1 MIDSFQHRFIK
12 ELKSGFSPENLD
24 SLETAVQAIT
34 NTKESGGKVVVVTGS
49 GPNLHEGV
57 TTLIA
62 ELIRKGIVDGVTT
75 SSAVIAHEMA
85 GVLDRVK
92 RVDGRSAGFPSEAL
106 PHGGHF
112 ELSLVNDERLRDLE
126 KDISLDW
133 DLIGKLKNLPGEE
146 IIKAA
151 GNMGYP
157 MGLWIERLS
166 ETILFSCRAK
176 GSPFEEAASAGAD
189 PRTMLGAGFECGVP
203 VLVTVPQMVGGGSV
217 GIAVGD
223 SIPVR
228 ERCQKIAGMM
238 DSADLIIES
247 AVALT
252 QEIHDGPFET
262 YTGHGVWEAW
272 REGFTYSLEG
282 KKIIRID
289 MDPVL
294 TEAWKAQRE
303 DDTVQQAINRG
314 LPKTKLMNVP
324 FRMEMSGF
332 ARLEGSIP
340 VCSDIGKAWPVIAL
354 EVSENLGIDLDFISF
369 PQESEYG
376 RVMRNWI
383 ADEISPI
390 DRDRVGGIDD
400 LRFTIDD

>member
-1 MIDSFQHRFIK
+1 MVDPFQRRFIK
-12 ELKSGFSPENLD
+12 ELASEFSAEALENL
-24 SLETAVQAIT
+24 EKAVRAIT
-34 NTKESGGKVVVVTGS
+34 RTKQSGGKVVVVTGS

-57 TTLIA
+57 TTLVS

-85 GVLDRVK
+85 GVLDRVR
-92 RVDGRSAGFPSEAL
+92 RVSGRDAGFPAEFL

-112 ELSLVNDERLRDLE
+112 ELSLVDDEEIRALE

-133 DLIGKLKNLPGEE
+133 GLVEKLRSLPGDE

-151 GNMGYP
+151 GNMAYP
-157 MGLWIERLS
+157 MGLWIERVSEKILS
-166 ETILFSCRAK
+166 ACRDQ
-176 GSPFEEAASAGAD
+176 GRMFEEAVSAGAD

-203 VLVTVPQMVGGGSV
+203 VIVTVPQMVGGGAV

-223 SIPVR
+223 SVPVR
-228 ERCQKIAGMM
+228 ERCQKIAAMM
-238 DSADLIIES
+238 ESADLIIES

-262 YTGHGVWEAW
+262 FTGHGIWEAW
-272 REGFTYSLEG
+272 RKGETFSLEG
-282 KKIIRID
+282 KKLIRID
-289 MDPVL
+289 LDPVL
-294 TEAWKAQRE
+294 AAAWKAQRE
-303 DDTVQQAINRG
+303 DDTVQRAINRG
-314 LPKTKLMNVP
+314 LPKTKLLNVP

-340 VCSDIGKAWPVIAL
+340 VCADIGKAWPLIAL
-354 EVSENLGIDLDFISF
+354 LVSENLGIDLDFVSF

-376 RVMRNWI
+376 KAMRTWI
-383 ADEISPI
+383 ADEIRPI
-390 DRDRVGGIDD
+390 DRGKINLIDD
-400 LRFTIDD
+400 CP

>member
-1 MIDSFQHRFIK
+1 MIDSFQRRFIK
-12 ELKSGFSPENLD
+12 ELKKGFSPGNLD
-24 SLETAVQAIT
+24 CLENAVEAIT
-34 NTKESGGKVVVVTGS
+34 STKESGGKVVVVTGS

-62 ELIRKGIVDGVTT
+62 ELIHKGIVDGVTT

-92 RVDGRSAGFPSEAL
+92 RVNGRDAGFSPEVL

-112 ELSLVNDERLRDLE
+112 ELSLVSDEQLGSLE
-126 KDISLDW
+126 KDINLDW
-133 DLIGKLKNLPGEE
+133 GLIDTLRNLPGDE

-166 ETILFSCRAK
+166 EEILSICRAA
-176 GSPFEEAASAGAD
+176 GLSFEEAVSEGAD
-189 PRTMLGAGFECGVP
+189 PRTMLGAGFENGVP
-203 VLVTVPQMVGGGSV
+203 VLVTVPQLVGGGSV
-217 GIAVGD
+217 GISVGD

-228 ERCQKIAGMM
+228 ERCERIAGMM

-262 YTGHGVWEAW
+262 YTGHGVWESW
-272 REGFTYSLEG
+272 RKGSTYSLAG
-282 KKIIRID
+282 KKLIRID
-289 MDPVL
+289 LDPVL
-294 TEAWKAQRE
+294 TEAWKSQR
-303 DDTVQQAINRG
+303 DDDSVQQAINRG
-314 LPKTKLMNVP
+314 LPKTKLLNVP

-354 EVSENLGIDLDFISF
+354 EVSENLGIDLDFVSF

-376 RVMRNWI
+376 KVMRNWI
-383 ADEISPI
+383 ADEINPVVRNRI
-390 DRDRVGGIDD
+390 KLIDD
-400 LRFTIDD
+400 

>member
-1 MIDSFQHRFIK
+1 MIDSFQRRFVK

-34 NTKESGGKVVVVTGS
+34 STKESGGKVVVVTGS

-62 ELIRKGIVDGVTT
+62 ELVRKGIVDGVTT

-92 RVDGRSAGFPSEAL
+92 RIDGRSAGFPPESL

-112 ELSLVNDERLRDLE
+112 EFSLVNDDRLRCLE

-133 DLIGKLKNLPGEE
+133 ALVEKLKSLPGEE

-166 ETILFSCRAK
+166 EKILSRCRAE
-176 GSPFEEAASAGAD
+176 GSLAGGRPFEEAASAGTD

-203 VLVTVPQMVGGGSV
+203 VLVTVPQLVGGGSV

-262 YTGHGVWEAW
+262 FTGHGIWEAW
-272 REGFTYSLEG
+272 REGFTYSLAG
-282 KKIIRID
+282 KKLIRID
-289 MDPVL
+289 LDPVL

-314 LPKTKLMNVP
+314 LPKTKLLNVP

-354 EVSENLGIDLDFISF
+354 EVSENLGIDLEFISF

-383 ADEISPI
+383 ADEIRPI
-390 DRDRVGGIDD
+390 DRDRIEGIDD
-400 LRFTIDD
+400 

>member
-1 MIDSFQHRFIK
+1 MVDTFQRRFIRK
-12 ELKSGFSPENLD
+12 LKSEFSAEVLENL
-24 SLETAVQAIT
+24 EKAVQAIT
-34 NTKESGGKVVVVTGS
+34 RTKQSGGKVVVVTGS

-62 ELIRKGIVDGVTT
+62 ELIHKGIVDGVTT

-85 GVLDRVK
+85 GVLDRVR
-92 RVDGRSAGFPSEAL
+92 RVAGRDAGFPAELL

-112 ELSLVNDERLRDLE
+112 ELSLVDDENIRSLE
-126 KDISLDW
+126 KDIPLDW
-133 DLIGKLKNLPGEE
+133 GLVERLRSLPGEE

-157 MGLWIERLS
+157 MGLWIERVSEKILS
-166 ETILFSCRAK
+166 TCRVDGTMFETAV
-176 GSPFEEAASAGAD
+176 SAGAD

-203 VLVTVPQMVGGGSV
+203 VMVTVPQMVGGGSV

-223 SIPVR
+223 SVPIR
-228 ERCQKIAGMM
+228 ERCERIAGMLE
-238 DSADLIIES
+238 SADLIIES

-272 REGFTYSLEG
+272 RNGDTFSLEG
-282 KKIIRID
+282 KKLVRID
-289 MDPVL
+289 LDPVL
-294 TEAWKAQRE
+294 AEAWKAQRQY
-303 DDTVQQAINRG
+303 DTVQQAINRG
-314 LPKTKLMNVP
+314 LPKTKLLNVP

-340 VCSDIGKAWPVIAL
+340 VCADIGEAWPVMAL
-354 EVSENLGIDLDFISF
+354 QLSETLGFELDFVSF

-376 RVMRNWI
+376 KAMRNWI
-383 ADEISPI
+383 ADEILPI
-390 DRDRVGGIDD
+390 DRSKIKLIDD
-400 LRFTIDD
+400 